1 MNIKM
6 NEINQNQV
14 NFYTVSEADEN
25 QRLDNLLIKILKG
38 VPKSHL
44 YRIIRSGEVRINKAR
59 CLVNDKVQ
67 LGDIIRIPPIRVSET
82 SQINKVVPAATFP
95 IIFEDDYYLIIN
107 KPHGVA
113 CHGGSGVSFGVIEQ
127 LRQAKLYKFL
137 ELAHRLDKE
146 TSGILIL
153 AKKRLALVELQE
165 QMKRNQITKEYF
177 ALTLGAWRDEK
188 RNVKAPIYKYTNK
201 DGERRVR
208 IDQELGQF
216 SHTIFTLKKKY
227 TEFSLVNADLQTGR
241 THQIRIHLQYLG
253 FPIAGDDKYGNFE
266 QNKLLA
272 KQGLKRMFLHA
283 HHVKF
288 THPMTQQT
296 LEVNCPL
303 PPELASF
310 LSKLH

>member
-82 SQINKVVPAATFP
+82 SQINKIVPAATFP

-165 QMKRNQITKEYF
+165 QMKKKSNHQRIFCVNF
-177 ALTLGAWRDEK
+177 
-188 RNVKAPIYKYTNK
+188 
-201 DGERRVR
+201 RR
-208 IDQELGQF
+208 
-216 SHTIFTLKKKY
+216 
-227 TEFSLVNADLQTGR
+227 
-241 THQIRIHLQYLG
+241 
-253 FPIAGDDKYGNFE
+253 
-266 QNKLLA
+266 LA
-272 KQGLKRMFLHA
+272 R
-283 HHVKF
+283 
-288 THPMTQQT
+288 
-296 LEVNCPL
+296 
-303 PPELASF
+303 
-310 LSKLH
+310 

>member
-82 SQINKVVPAATFP
+82 SQINKIIPAATFP

-165 QMKRNQITKEYF
+165 QMKKNQITKEYF

-216 SHTIFTLKKKY
+216 SHTIFTLKNKY

-266 QNKLLA
+266 QNKLLT

-288 THPMTQQT
+288 IHPMTQQA